1 MKKTFKEIGGTSFH
15 NTTIKCSVATLKK
28 VLGEPEYDGN
38 DGQDKVNF
46 EWEMETND
54 GDVFTVYDWKEY
66 RSINED
72 EVIEWHIGGHTK
84 AATEKAKYEI
94 REAIIK
100 CQASRIKHRTFT
112 LTNKNKGY
120 GKK

>member
-15 NTTIKCSVATLKK
+15 NTTIKCSVSTLKK
-28 VLGEPEYDGN
+28 VLGEPNYSGN
-38 DGQDKVNF
+38 DGQDKINF

-84 AATEKAKYEI
+84 AATEEAKYEI
-94 REAIIK
+94 REAITK
-100 CQASRIKHRTFT
+100 C
-112 LTNKNKGY
+112 
-120 GKK
+120 

>member
-1 MKKTFKEIGGTSFH
+1 MKKTNKEVNGTSFH
-15 NTTIKCSVATLKK
+15 DSVIKCSVSTLKK

-46 EWEMETND
+46 EWTMETND

-84 AATEKAKYEI
+84 SATEKAKYEI

-100 CQASRIKHRTFT
+100 C
-112 LTNKNKGY
+112 
-120 GKK
+120 